1 MSDQQEARALHVMV
15 DVEARVGFQ
24 IDPAYYR
31 DATITAIGA
40 CPFVLDPAVGERAV
54 YDEEAEGWRCNEIG
68 YVDPDCDAWWAKQSD
83 EARKYAF
90 PRHDDGCVWSIVSSR
105 ASLLLCLLRYA
116 ENLRIEGDFGP
127 VHFWSHYYDR
137 SMLQAVAANKLPVDD
152 AEQFRWHRWKDYG
165 TLMHCAARVGYDE
178 AESKVVHDPVE
189 DAVAQALNVVRVIK
203 NNLRPR

>member
-1 MSDQQEARALHVMV
+1 MV

-24 IDPAYYR
+24 TNPAHYR
-31 DATITAIGA
+31 DAAITAIGA

-54 YDEEAEGWRCNEIG
+54 YEEEAGGWRCSGGG
-68 YVDPDCDAWWAKQSD
+68 YADPDCDAWWAKQSD

-90 PRHDDGCVWSIVSSR
+90 PRHDDGNPWPVLGTRGKLFERLWAYVQ
-105 ASLLLCLLRYA
+105 
-116 ENLRIEGDFGP
+116 RIRVEGDFGK

-137 SMLQAVAANKLPVDD
+137 TLLQGAAVHAVGIHAS
-152 AEQFRWHRWKDYG
+152 ERFEWHRWKDYG